1 LSHKTKALLGNST
14 LKHSANII
22 PAVEQNDGVN
32 MGNVPVPGTECS
44 KAVPAS
50 QDEMFFN
57 GYIVKSIAGSEGT
70 YSCWASFITI
80 THTHPLVSITFSD
93 II

>member
-1 LSHKTKALLGNST
+1 
-14 LKHSANII
+14 
-22 PAVEQNDGVN
+22 